1 MKTKYISLLIALAML
16 VTMGGVY
23 AAWVY
28 AETDMTA
35 VHGHIGSFGL
45 ANAEIN
51 NSKGTITVDASNA
64 HLTIDQTSATNYNAN
79 LTATGTILVKFSP
92 SEIYKNS
99 NPDKTEFAMKYHL
112 VTDNANPTAFMCNDG
127 NPDKPLFTTFDTTT
141 TAPLTLIKQADGTY
155 QATVQ
160 ATELLTLMDI
170 DTFKLDTH
178 AKYVAFSSKVG
189 TFGNIGVEVSEA

>member
-28 AETDMTA
+28 AETDMTS

-64 HLTIDQTSATNYNAN
+64 HLTIDQTSASNYNAN

-112 VTDNANPTAFMCNDG
+112 VTDNANPMAFTCHDG
-127 NPDKPLFTTFDTTT
+127 NPEKPLFTNFDTTT
-141 TAPLTLIKQADGTY
+141 TTNLTLIKQPDGTY
-155 QATVQ
+155 QTTVQ
-160 ATELLTLMDI
+160 ATELLTLMTI

-189 TFGNIGVEVSEA
+189 TFGNIGLEVSEA